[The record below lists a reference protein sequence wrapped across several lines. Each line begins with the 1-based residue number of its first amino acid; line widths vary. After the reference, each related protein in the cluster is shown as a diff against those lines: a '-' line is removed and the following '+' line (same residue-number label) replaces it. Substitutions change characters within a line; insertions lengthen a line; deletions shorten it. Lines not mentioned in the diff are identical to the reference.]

1 MKITGT
7 QIGIAAVLLWLL
19 LRKKNT
25 PATQPPTD
33 NNVPATPRTNLPTA
47 QPSSRREMPRQTT
60 RDAVAGQWEI
70 NCYHQVV

>member
-7 QIGIAAVLLWLL
+7 QIGIAAVLFWLL

-25 PATQPPTD
+25 PATLPPTD
-33 NNVPATPRTNLPTA
+33 NNVPATPRSNLPPPL
-47 QPSSRREMPRQTT
+47 QSNRLELPRQT

-70 NCYHQVV
+70 NCYHQVI